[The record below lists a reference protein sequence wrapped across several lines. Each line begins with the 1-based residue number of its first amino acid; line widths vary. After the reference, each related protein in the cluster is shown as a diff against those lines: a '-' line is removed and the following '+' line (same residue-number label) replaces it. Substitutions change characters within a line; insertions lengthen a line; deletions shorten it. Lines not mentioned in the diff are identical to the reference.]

1 MEPEETTSGRPPEVP
16 AEVYRTLDSLE
27 DLADFARQR
36 FGHALTIPMDEFH
49 DLVDRLRAGLPGNI
63 TKAEHLA
70 LRAQETL
77 EEARTKSASIASDTQ
92 REMETIAE
100 TARKEAAALVAESPE
115 VRFANAQHRD
125 IIAQAQQAAM
135 NVRQDVD
142 AYARDSMERLDDFV
156 GKLQNQ
162 VRSGI
167 VALEREKPDK
177 TG

>member
-1 MEPEETTSGRPPEVP
+1 MDPNEETHGAPPDVP

-36 FGHALTIPMDEFH
+36 FGHALSIPLDEFH
-49 DLVDRLRAGLPGNI
+49 SLVDRLRANLPVNI

-77 EEARTKSASIASDTQ
+77 EEARAKSATTASDAQ
-92 REMETIAE
+92 REMERIAE
-100 TARKEAAALVAESPE
+100 DAQKQAAALIAESPE
-115 VRFANAQHRD
+115 VRFANAQSRD
-125 IIAQAQQAAM
+125 IIAQAQQAAL

-142 AYARDSMERLDDFV
+142 AYARETMERLEEYV
-156 GKLQNQ
+156 ARLQNQ

-167 VALEREKPDK
+167 VALERDK
-177 TG
+177 AK